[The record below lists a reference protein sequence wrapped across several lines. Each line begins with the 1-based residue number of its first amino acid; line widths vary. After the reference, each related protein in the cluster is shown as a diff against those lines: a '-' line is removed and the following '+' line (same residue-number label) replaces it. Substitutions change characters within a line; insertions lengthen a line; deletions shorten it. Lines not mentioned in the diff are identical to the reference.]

1 MKEKENLY
9 VLSGFLTEIESAMED
24 VELRDLLSYFNTS
37 SCAIPIVS

>member
-24 VELRDLLSYFNTS
+24 VELRDL
-37 SCAIPIVS
+37 